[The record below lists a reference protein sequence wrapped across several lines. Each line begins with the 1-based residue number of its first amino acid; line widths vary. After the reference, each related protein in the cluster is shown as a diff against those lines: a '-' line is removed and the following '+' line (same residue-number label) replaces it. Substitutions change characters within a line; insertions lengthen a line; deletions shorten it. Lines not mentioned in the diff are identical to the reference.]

1 MQKNKKNSNKNVFEE
16 GVSKIIDDTMKNLKN
31 IVDVNTVL
39 GAPVT
44 SPDGTIII
52 PVSKII
58 VGFVSGGGEFSVT
71 NSKAQA
77 PTFPF
82 AGGSGSGFT
91 LVPLGFLVG
100 REQNYRFVSTD
111 NGAYNDLINLT
122 NSLLN
127 TVIEEI
133 KKK

>member
-1 MQKNKKNSNKNVFEE
+1 MQKNKKSTNKKMFDE

-39 GAPVT
+39 GAPVNA
-44 SPDGTIII
+44 PDGTTII
-52 PVSKII
+52 PVSKVI

-71 NSKAQA
+71 NSKAQS
-77 PTFPF
+77 PTYPF

-91 LVPLGFLVG
+91 VIPLGFLVG
-100 REQNYRFVSTD
+100 NERNYRFISTD

-127 TVIEEI
+127 TVMEEI